1 MYAKQI
7 QSCMQRRLED
17 VHKAEST
24 MYTKQTQRCT
34 QADSKM
40 YRTRSRTGKT
50 RTGTTT
56 RRTKTKTRT
65 KRTRTLITQ
74 PITISA
80 GSMPTEIS
88 EETILLITIT
98 ITTGIL
104 MILVVSEFLH
114 IEGIIPSH

>member
-1 MYAKQI
+1 M
-7 QSCMQRRLED
+7 
-17 VHKAEST
+17 
-24 MYTKQTQRCT
+24 
-34 QADSKM
+34 
-40 YRTRSRTGKT
+40 
-50 RTGTTT
+50 
-56 RRTKTKTRT
+56 
-65 KRTRTLITQ
+65 Q

-114 IEGIIPSH
+114 IEGITPSH